1 MYNNTSKADFY
12 EYYNI
17 QGVNITKSLKN
28 ISDEIKKSK
37 SKNQDPIDLW
47 VPDRMNH
54 IVSNINLL

>member
-1 MYNNTSKADFY
+1 MYNNTSKANFY

-17 QGVNITKSLKN
+17 QDVNITKSLKN

-54 IVSNINLL
+54 IVSNINFL